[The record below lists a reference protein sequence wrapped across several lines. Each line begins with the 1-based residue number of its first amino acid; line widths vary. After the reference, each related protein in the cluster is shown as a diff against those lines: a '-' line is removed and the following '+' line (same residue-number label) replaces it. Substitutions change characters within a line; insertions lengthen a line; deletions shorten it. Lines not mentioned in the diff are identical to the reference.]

1 MDDAALLE
9 AWRAGDTAAGNRLFH
24 RHADA
29 VIRVFRNKVGDAT
42 DDLVQRTFVA
52 CLERTDD
59 IEDPDRFRQYLLKVA
74 RNQLFRFFRDRTGP
88 RGRIDTMRT
97 SVHELGPSPIT
108 MLAVDREREQL
119 LAALRRLPIELQLAL
134 ELYYWEGLRGPE
146 LADVLGIA
154 EGTARSRIRLAK
166 ERIRR
171 ILDESEGIDAD
182 RGGGSDFDAWAASLR
197 EAVGGKPR

>member
-9 AWRAGDTAAGNRLFH
+9 AWRAGDSAAGNRLFH

-52 CLERTDD
+52 CLERTNEIADA
-59 IEDPDRFRQYLLKVA
+59 DRFRQYLLKVA
-74 RNQLFRFFRDRTGP
+74 RNQLFRFFRDRAGP

-97 SVHELGPSPIT
+97 SVHELAPSPST
-108 MLAVDREREQL
+108 MLGVDRERQQL

-146 LADVLGIA
+146 LADVLGVA
-154 EGTARSRIRLAK
+154 EGTARSRIRIAK

-171 ILDESEGIDAD
+171 LLDEAEGVDAD
-182 RGGGSDFDAWAASLR
+182 RGAGADFDEWAASLKD
-197 EAVGGKPR
+197 ELGGKGR